1 VCERVRVRVL
11 LPFLFSILLQQA
23 GHSMV
28 VVRSM
33 ELSQKKTT
41 STFRQLDGV
50 LRTQDPNGV
59 RRNISHKCTELD
71 RQVPQLMGVSKA
83 ILDYVLFCHQEDSSW
98 PLQDSAVLKKRF
110 DEIFD
115 SSRYTKAIEV
125 LRKKEKSYISLAKD
139 IKVDLAGLQSHK
151 HAAQGFRNELETL
164 NENLEELEDT
174 KKDAL
179 QKLASTEDEIANYR
193 EKIDAY
199 EKLDNEIDVRK
210 NELYQT
216 KSNIQTQRELL
227 DEDMTETHTLDELQ
241 TMLREFDDNTSSERD
256 QIDTFTRKV
265 RVIQSKI
272 SDLEQEENQLKS
284 DMAQWEAE
292 KKAHDKRLRSRND
305 QMESIVHSHAV
316 DLDLT
321 QTQLEQSFVQSLA
334 NNTMSQ
340 RGQHL
345 SQESLMTVTA
355 DEMGSF
361 FESVEKKEQE
371 LSKLLADHKQKIKA
385 DDSEYYATVGALN
398 SKMDIVKNGSCRGN
412 RPIVIAREILN
423 RF

>member
-1 VCERVRVRVL
+1 
-11 LPFLFSILLQQA
+11 
-23 GHSMV
+23 MV

-41 STFRQLDGV
+41 ATFRQLDGV

-151 HAAQGFRNELETL
+151 HAAQGFRNELESL

-179 QKLASTEDEIANYR
+179 QKLAATEDEIANYK
-193 EKIDAY
+193 EKIDVY

-216 KSNIQTQRELL
+216 KRNIQTQRDLL

-256 QIDTFTRKV
+256 QIDTLTRKV

-272 SDLEQEENQLKS
+272 SDLEQEENQLKG
-284 DMAQWEAE
+284 DMALWEAE

-316 DLDLT
+316 ELDVT

-334 NNTMSQ
+334 NNTVSQ
-340 RGQHL
+340 RGQQHL
-345 SQESLMTVTA
+345 SQESYISVTA
-355 DEMGSF
+355 DEMGSY
-361 FESVEKKEQE
+361 FEAMEKKEQE

-385 DDSEYYATVGALN
+385 DDSEFYATIGALN
-398 SKMDIVKNGSCRGN
+398 SKMDIVKNGECGGSVSS
-412 RPIVIAREILN
+412 VIARRKLI
-423 RF
+423 FF